1 MNPTSNPLRKA
12 LLALAM
18 VCAAAPAL
26 AVDATWSGFGTVG
39 YAESNSKYTYQRFI
53 DDNGTWR
60 RDTVLAG
67 QLDLRF
73 NPQWSATLQVKA
85 SPADNDDNQ
94 WRAEPAW
101 AFVAWRPDNDWLV
114 RVGKLRVPMY
124 LYSESLDVGVSHD
137 MVRLPHEMYSVSPTN
152 DFTGLFLTRSF
163 TRGAYDVSV
172 DGYAGQAHAIARL
185 WWRDGIPGQVD
196 AGEHF
201 TSVKVKIAGLI
212 LTARSPD
219 LTWRL
224 GANFADT
231 RRTDGAR
238 LPVRYP
244 RVDLAPGMGYWQVDD
259 QLPGPGIPRVRSF
272 HNLLITAGL
281 EWQIGDG
288 WRLATELA
296 SMRQFKSELGSD
308 SRAGYV
314 ALFKRID
321 DFTPYISFAKQKS
334 SSEVLGWAKRLRV
347 PSLPAQLPGA
357 SQINGAQRIAG
368 ESGYAYDQESI
379 AVGLSYALTPT
390 MKIKGEWMR
399 TKVGQLSNHFD
410 APPGKPDAGGLRVNT
425 LSVNFSFAF

>member
-1 MNPTSNPLRKA
+1 MNPTTNPLRKA

-18 VCAAAPAL
+18 VCVAAPSL

-39 YAESNSKYTYQRFI
+39 YAESNSKYTFQRFI
-53 DDNGTWR
+53 DDDGTWR
-60 RDTVLAG
+60 RDTLLAG

-85 SPADNDDNQ
+85 SPADNDDTR
-94 WRAEPAW
+94 WRVEPAW
-101 AFVAWRPDNDWLV
+101 AFAAWRPNNDWLL
-114 RVGKLRVPMY
+114 RVGKLRAPLYM
-124 LYSESLDVGVSHD
+124 YSESLDVGVSHD
-137 MVRLPHEMYSVSPTN
+137 MARLPHEMYSLAPTN
-152 DFTGLFLTRSF
+152 DFSGLYVTRNTSVGNF
-163 TRGAYDVSV
+163 DVSV
-172 DGYAGQAHAIARL
+172 DGYAGYASATARL
-185 WWRDGIPGQVD
+185 WLRDGIPGQVQ
-196 AGEHF
+196 AGERF
-201 TSVKVKIAGLI
+201 TTVKAKLAGLV

-224 GANFADT
+224 AAMFVNTHKSGS
-231 RRTDGAR
+231 R

-244 RVDLAPGMGYWQVDD
+244 RVDLAPGLGYWQVDN
-259 QLPGPGIPRVRSF
+259 QLPGPGVPTVGSF
-272 HNLLITAGL
+272 NNLLLTAGV

-288 WRLATELA
+288 WKLASELA
-296 SMRQFKSELGSD
+296 SIQQYRSELGSD

-347 PSLPAQLPGA
+347 PGLPAQLPGA
-357 SQINGAQRIAG
+357 AQINGAQRIAG

-379 AVGLSYALTPT
+379 AVGLSYALSPT